1 MGQFGMEEA
10 PGAHPVTPLLKE
22 GSAVGLFSSGY
33 SMIVCSDKFTP
44 VCSSSPH

>member
-10 PGAHPVTPLLKE
+10 LGADPVMSLLKE
-22 GSAVGLFSSGY
+22 GSVVSPSSSGCCI
-33 SMIVCSDKFTP
+33 IVWSDKFTP